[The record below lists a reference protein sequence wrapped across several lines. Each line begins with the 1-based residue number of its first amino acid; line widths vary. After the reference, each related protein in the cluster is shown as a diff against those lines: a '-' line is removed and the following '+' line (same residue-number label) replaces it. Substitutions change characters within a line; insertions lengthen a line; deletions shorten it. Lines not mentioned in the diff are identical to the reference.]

1 MTRKSSPAEVSEEEL
16 AKARAEIEAVEN
28 RLRPTARS
36 SKSEPESAE
45 EELAKTRAEIEK
57 TEEDLR
63 RCEKEGAQHSPQKPQ
78 KAGISREARIGVLH
92 PGSPVPCGTPITP
105 APGYNLAA
113 AIANATNSGK
123 AEPDTRPVPPPPP
136 LDQMGVFVRG
146 APLSSLEL
154 PVPPPPPLALPPLDP
169 RIQGPRAVPESPM
182 GGARGRTPCRGASR
196 TPYRGPQP
204 ESPYRGARSRTPY
217 RGHVPDSPAGA
228 RSRTPGRGYRSP
240 TRGRSVGRSGTPAR
254 GSCESPARAP
264 PQAPPK
270 IPVPPL
276 WEKVMVVLVQAMRLD
291 QETIDLLQTIPLE
304 KAAEL
309 CVAAHGDRNPS
320 EHIRHAMSQVM
331 LAAAEMDT
339 DPVKDVYQALDSKA
353 QQMLS
358 QLPSDE
364 AQRALQK
371 ASRAQCA
378 SAFVVGYARRYW
390 KEQNGEEWK
399 RW

>member
-1 MTRKSSPAEVSEEEL
+1 MKL
-16 AKARAEIEAVEN
+16 
-28 RLRPTARS
+28 
-36 SKSEPESAE
+36 
-45 EELAKTRAEIEK
+45 
-57 TEEDLR
+57 
-63 RCEKEGAQHSPQKPQ
+63 
-78 KAGISREARIGVLH
+78 
-92 PGSPVPCGTPITP
+92 
-105 APGYNLAA
+105 
-113 AIANATNSGK
+113 
-123 AEPDTRPVPPPPP
+123 
-136 LDQMGVFVRG
+136 
-146 APLSSLEL
+146 
-154 PVPPPPPLALPPLDP
+154 
-169 RIQGPRAVPESPM
+169 
-182 GGARGRTPCRGASR
+182 
-196 TPYRGPQP
+196 
-204 ESPYRGARSRTPY
+204 
-217 RGHVPDSPAGA
+217 
-228 RSRTPGRGYRSP
+228 
-240 TRGRSVGRSGTPAR
+240 
-254 GSCESPARAP
+254 
-264 PQAPPK
+264 APPK

-390 KEQNGEEWK
+390 KAQPGMEEVVEAGERGFAADGPHQRALAGPLSDDCGLLSGGGEK
-399 RW
+399 HRGSPSVAVAQDARI